1 MSGSF
6 VMLDGQA
13 VALVAVS
20 PRVMVADATVTVT
33 DTSQSLAQLWTAAT
47 GAALPTAALVAELQP
62 QGGSVRLRR
71 SGQTVSAS
79 TGRLLMDGDVM
90 TVDTPL
96 ADLRL
101 IRSGSANVTLNVALF
116 DRV

>member
-71 SGQTVSAS
+71 SGQAVSGS
-79 TGRLLMDGDVM
+79 TGRLLLDSDVM
-90 TVDTPL
+90 IVDTPL

-101 IRSGSANVTLNVALF
+101 IRAAGANVALNVALF